1 MTGPPAAVVAPLLGA
16 GFPFAG
22 EWGPLLAIL
31 LLLALQAA
39 LAYRRGKVEPPPPGP
54 SGRKRPAIPVP
65 EAAREESGAQAS
77 RGVDGDVRSAAASLI
92 VEELPPGEAEPVFG
106 EARIAPPLPAEAL
119 RMPPRRMRAGP
130 VSAAF
135 LRRLRDPQGARE
147 VFLGAEVLWNP
158 PMALRDPD
166 AGLR

>member
-65 EAAREESGAQAS
+65 EAAREESGVQAS
-77 RGVDGDVRSAAASLI
+77 RAWMGTSERGRVVDR
-92 VEELPPGEAEPVFG
+92 
-106 EARIAPPLPAEAL
+106 
-119 RMPPRRMRAGP
+119 
-130 VSAAF
+130 
-135 LRRLRDPQGARE
+135 
-147 VFLGAEVLWNP
+147 
-158 PMALRDPD
+158 
-166 AGLR
+166 